1 MAWKSWEEMKE
12 HMYTDDELRP
22 CVASALQDRA
32 RYLGF
37 MYRTLPKD
45 VFETVARKAL
55 FQHGYTKG
63 PNIPGERGV
72 PATLGD
78 KLVYSTV
85 IANSCDYNEYIVN
98 DGEKCVV
105 QFQGPC
111 NLCEG
116 WAKMGFS
123 HEEIKYLCDVAC
135 SGDHGMAA
143 ALGLK
148 VSFNSYYADGDGANC
163 EIVIEKADEEK

>member
-1 MAWKSWEEMKE
+1 MAWKTWDGMKD
-12 HMYTDDELRP
+12 HMFTYDELRP

-45 VFETVARKAL
+45 VFEKVARKAL

-72 PATLGD
+72 PSTLGD

-123 HEEIKYLCDVAC
+123 PEEVKYLCDVAC

-148 VSFNSYYADGDGANC
+148 VHFTRRFSDGNGANC
-163 EIVIEKADEEK
+163 EIVIEKADEE